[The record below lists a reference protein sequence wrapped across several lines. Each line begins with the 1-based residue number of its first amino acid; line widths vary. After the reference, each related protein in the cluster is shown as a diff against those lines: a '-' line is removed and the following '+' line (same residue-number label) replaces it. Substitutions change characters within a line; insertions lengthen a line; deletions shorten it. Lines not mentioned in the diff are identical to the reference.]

1 MAKEVEVMDFM
12 NAEKEGEVIME
23 VKKQNKVV
31 KKYKE
36 LKTWQ
41 KVTVWVAGAAV
52 LAGAGYGIYKFVT
65 PDVVT
70 DLAESAVEAGLDTVT
85 F

>member
-12 NAEKEGEVIME
+12 NAEQEGEVIME

-31 KKYKE
+31 KKYKS

-41 KVTVWVAGAAV
+41 KVTVWVTGAAV
-52 LAGAGYGIYKFVT
+52 LVGAGYGIYKLAT

-70 DLAESAVEAGLDTVT
+70 DLAEAAVEAGLDTVT